1 MLRLLVVNPGSTST
15 KFGVFEDSQAIFTE
29 TIRHGSEFA
38 GLPDLTSQR
47 PVREALI
54 CQALEKRHIDMASFE
69 AVVGRGG
76 LLHPL
81 DGGVYEVSRDMI
93 DDLASCRYGSH
104 ASNLG
109 GIIAAAIAGRYG
121 LKAFIADPVIVDEM
135 EPLARLSGWPGI
147 ERISIFHALN
157 QKAVARRY
165 AEEVNKPYEALN
177 LVVAHMGGGIS
188 VGAHRKGRV
197 IDVNNALGGDGP
209 YSAERSGGLPLFSVM
224 ELCCSGCHSLEELKK
239 AFVGKG
245 GLTAYLGTSDA
256 VAIDGRIAQGD
267 EYARLILQGMA
278 YQVAKEVGA
287 AATVLEGEV
296 DAVILTGGLAYDTW
310 ITEWVTR
317 RVQFIAPVIVYPGED
332 ELAALAEIATD
343 ALTGRIPIRTYQR
356 KQPGP

>member
-15 KFGVFEDSQAIFTE
+15 KFGVFEDSQAVFTE
-29 TIRHGSEFA
+29 TIRHGSEFD

-54 CQALEKRHIDMASFE
+54 CKELERQHINLASFD

-81 DGGVYEVSRDMI
+81 DGGVYEVNRDMI
-93 DDLASCRYGSH
+93 DDLSSCRYGTH

-109 GIIAAAIAGRYG
+109 GIIAATIAERCG

-165 AEEVNKPYEALN
+165 AGEVHEPYEELN

-224 ELCCSGCHSLEELKK
+224 ELCYSGSYSLEELKRS
-239 AFVGKG
+239 FVGQG
-245 GLTAYLGTSDA
+245 GLAAYLGTSDA
-256 VAIDGRIAQGD
+256 IAIGRRITGGD
-267 EYARLILQGMA
+267 EYARIIFQGMA

-287 AATVLEGEV
+287 AATVLEGDV

-317 RVQFIAPVIVYPGED
+317 HVQFIAPVIVYPGED
-332 ELAALAEIATD
+332 ELAALAEIVAG
-343 ALTGRIPIRTYQR
+343 ALTGLIPIRTYQR
-356 KQPGP
+356 K